1 MTQTKIS
8 IIIPV
13 FNVEQYVRQC
23 LESVISQTIDHSL
36 LECIIVNDCTP
47 DKSMEIANEIVD
59 KYNNNV
65 YKRGG
70 GIIFKL
76 LSHEKNKGLSAS
88 RNTGMKHATGEF
100 IFFVDSDDYLYHD
113 SLSILLN
120 YHQQEPEAD
129 LIMGNHYDELN
140 TTTYYKI
147 KNAKIIRNKNLLF
160 LGKTK
165 KISAWNSLV
174 SRKVLVDNNIEF
186 VDGIYFED
194 NVFNYQLIP
203 VIKCA
208 VVAPETTY
216 FYRKNPQGIMLAAPK
231 EKVEKVVN
239 DYLLILALFEE
250 YLNSNCYVGK
260 SVAILDK
267 SMVLT
272 DMIKHNASRLTNVD
286 SMNRQLAT
294 LRRRVVMS
302 HLFHAR
308 FFLLILSML
317 MLPPFN
323 GVIKYRWFRHLY
335 ETIVLAFGRC
345 AIYWDKVLSVS
356 NMNYVK

>member
-1 MTQTKIS
+1 MTHTKIS

-13 FNVEQYVRQC
+13 YNVEQYVRQC

-47 DKSMEIANEIVD
+47 DKSMEITNEIVD

-70 GIIFKL
+70 GMIFKL

-100 IFFVDSDDYLYHD
+100 IYFVDSDDYLYPD
-113 SLSILLN
+113 SLKILLN

-356 NMNYVK
+356 NMNNVK